1 MLALHRVDMSSIA
14 DILYSSGLWRGGN
27 YLANIQLFHGVN
39 TLQMADLKFMRGHS
53 IKAVVNR
60 R

>member
-1 MLALHRVDMSSIA
+1 MGSIA

-27 YLANIQLFHGVN
+27 YLANIKLFHGVN
-39 TLQMADLKFMRGHS
+39 TLPMVDLKFMRGNS

>member
-1 MLALHRVDMSSIA
+1 MSSIA

-27 YLANIQLFHGVN
+27 YLANIQLLHGVN
-39 TLQMADLKFMRGHS
+39 TLPMIDLKFMRGNS

-60 R
+60 Q